1 MILLPGLAY
10 YPPELRFLLHIATWL
25 VTVAVALFLP
35 FVGYAAMKQLG
46 FQLWPLFVGWAS
58 LALFIVYAAIAS
70 MGIFTWL
77 PVNWLP
83 AGPARTS
90 VVWGQSGADGEGQGG
105 GLSTQKKKK
114 YK

>member
-58 LALFIVYAAIAS
+58 RALFIVYAAIAS

-77 PVNWLP
+77 PVNWHL
-83 AGPARTS
+83 AGPVGLFESRSEKHTYEH
-90 VVWGQSGADGEGQGG
+90 QS
-105 GLSTQKKKK
+105 LKRPSN
-114 YK
+114 